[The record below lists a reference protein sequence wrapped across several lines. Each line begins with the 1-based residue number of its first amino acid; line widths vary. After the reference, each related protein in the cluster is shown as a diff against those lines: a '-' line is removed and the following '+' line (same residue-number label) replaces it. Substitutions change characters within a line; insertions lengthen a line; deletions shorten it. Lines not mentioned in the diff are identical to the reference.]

1 MKQTRFA
8 TLCVALGLTSFL
20 NLNSHAQITV
30 DGTRDAAYDARAV
43 VQTTASSWGG
53 GNTLAS
59 FSFKQVGATLNV
71 FLAGR
76 ANGNQVYLFI
86 DSKTGGANKL
96 VNNLIVAGTSGD
108 EWRLNNFGTSSTAGM
123 TFESGFEA
131 DYAIGIEAGGWTH
144 LFPIDLTN
152 PQSRQ
157 FIGNCLGTNNA
168 TGGPVT
174 LLKADPSNDVA
185 NASTHTNG
193 FEFSFNLSSLG
204 VPSGATNY
212 PIKFMALIINSD
224 LNYMGNQTLGS
235 LPGTQT
241 TDVGGWGNFQA
252 LNFETLSGVQ
262 TVTVNVDNADFD
274 GDGQLDAVDTDD
286 DNDGLLDTVETGTG
300 IWVSSSDTG
309 TNPKNVDTDGD
320 GLNDGVETNTGAYV
334 GVLDTGSNPLVADD
348 FDRDMFP
355 DFYDTDD
362 DNDTLA
368 DTVENGSG
376 IWVSS
381 SDTGT
386 NSKDDDTDNDGLK
399 DGEETN
405 TGSYASATDTGTSP
419 LVADQARVFLV
430 GNKVL
435 FPDTLN
441 GTNVVSND
449 WQVDNTNNL
458 LLPAVGGPYNLKSIT
473 RFIGS
478 PTNNIEF
485 KFTGG
490 NWDLNWGIGSNGV
503 TVLNTNT
510 GAITGTLFKDKTPTA
525 DDRTINV
532 NIGRARGEYVFTFND
547 ATNSLEFAVTRK
559 NYSTLTDYVAA
570 YNLTGA
576 NAEATADMD
585 GDTLNNQAEFTAN
598 TAPDSMDTDGDGV
611 NDNDELGATYGFATN
626 PTLPDSDGDG
636 LRDLW
641 ELTNNLNPLVA
652 TGNDGAD
659 GDPDNDGSPNILEQ
673 ANGTDPNA
681 AGTGFSSPYAK
692 ITIPGSF
699 TGWNV
704 NGNWENT
711 MKLVGN
717 NSWRA
722 LIFVST
728 NTMAATNQ
736 FKFAPGSYT
745 GSWGRGPSANVAVQ
759 NASENLLT
767 TVLNTNGY
775 YRFDFND
782 FSGVFSVTAV
792 SGGADADADGL
803 PDAYEVWYG
812 GQLTPPVTDLDPAA
826 DPDGDG
832 SSTAQEF
839 AAGSNPLLDVAA
851 PVITL
856 VGDETLVLAQNGT
869 YVDPGV
875 TVTDD
880 RTNAVIVTTNTTQLN
895 PALKGVY
902 PVTYVATDAA
912 GNSTTNNQRFVVVGD
927 WIDGYPSPIFYNLQI
942 IGSSG
947 TWNRNVTNN
956 QAQGTFEVYAQYYR
970 RGSTEGTNKTDAKA
984 SCWIG
989 VTTNTN
995 ASATNDLTTSDWT
1008 WTPANLNAGNNGGN
1022 DEYGVTLTNLAP
1034 GTYQVVSR
1042 WQFDGGVYGYG
1053 GLNEDNQGGAL
1064 GRTVP
1069 KVVGTGTNAVTN
1081 QIAYLPG
1088 SITVTPVSVGYA
1100 NVQWPPTGT
1109 IDTAGSLTI
1118 YAQVYSAGV
1127 TDASTNAPTYAGF
1140 KAQIGTSTGNNDPTT
1155 APNLFNWTDV
1165 TATGWNG
1172 ANGNNDEYT
1181 LILSGASLGAG
1192 TYYYASR
1199 FSVDGGATWSYGG
1212 IKADGTAAGIW
1223 GGENGNGVLTV
1234 TQAGST
1240 FAGWAGGGTATNSEL
1255 VGKYAIGGAASSSSA
1270 SEKPVSTV
1278 DSNTLSL
1285 SAIVR
1290 TNDAKLTVV
1299 GEAGGSLTNWS
1310 TNGVSVTASPNTNG
1324 VPEGHQ
1330 RQVFSVDRAN
1340 SPTRQF
1346 LRLKATLQP

>member
-1 MKQTRFA
+1 MKSTRFA
-8 TLCVALGLTSFL
+8 TLCVALGLVSFSI
-20 NLNSHAQITV
+20 LNSHAQITI
-30 DGTRDAAYDARAV
+30 DGTRDAGYNARAAI
-43 VQTTASSWGG
+43 QTTPSSWGG

-59 FSFKQVGATLNV
+59 LSFKQDGATLNV

-76 ANGNQVYLFI
+76 ADGNCVYLFV
-86 DSKTGGANKL
+86 DSKSGGANKL
-96 VNNLIVAGTSGD
+96 VNNLIIAGTSGD
-108 EWRLNNFGTSSTAGM
+108 EWRLNNFGTSATAGM

-131 DYAIGIEAGGWTH
+131 DYAIGIEPGGWTH
-144 LFPIDLTN
+144 LFPIDLTT

-157 FIGNCLGTNNA
+157 FIGNCLNTNNA
-168 TGGPVT
+168 AGGPVA
-174 LLKADPSNDVA
+174 LLKADPSINVA
-185 NASTHTNG
+185 NASTHVNG
-193 FEFSFNLSSLG
+193 FEFALNLSSLG

-212 PIKFMALIINSD
+212 PIKFMALIINGGV
-224 LNYMGNQTLGS
+224 NYMGNQTLGS

-252 LNFETLSGVQ
+252 LNFEALSGVQ
-262 TVTVNVDNADFD
+262 TVTINVDNADFD
-274 GDGQLDAVDTDD
+274 GDGIADGTDTDD
-286 DNDGLLDTVETGTG
+286 DNDGLLDAVETGTG

-309 TNPKNVDTDGD
+309 TNPKSVDTDGD
-320 GLNDGVETNTGAYV
+320 GLNDGVETNTGTYV
-334 GVLDTGSNPLVADD
+334 GVTDTGSNPLVADD
-348 FDRDMFP
+348 YDRDMLP
-355 DFYDTDD
+355 DFQDTDD
-362 DNDTLA
+362 DNDNLA
-368 DTVENGSG
+368 DTVETNTGN
-376 IWVSS
+376 WVSS
-381 SDTGT
+381 ANTGT
-386 NSKDDDTDNDGLK
+386 NPRNADTDGDGLR
-399 DGEETN
+399 DNVETN
-405 TGSYASATDTGTSP
+405 TGAYVSAADTGSSP
-419 LVADQARVFLV
+419 LAADQARVFLV
-430 GNKVL
+430 GNDVL
-435 FPDTLN
+435 FP
-441 GTNVVSND
+441 GGS

-458 LLPAVGGPYNLKSIT
+458 LSPAVGGPYNIKSIT
-473 RFIGS
+473 RFIAS

-510 GAITGTLFKDKTPTA
+510 GAISGTLFKDKTPTA

-547 ATNSLEFAVTRK
+547 ATNSLEFSVTRK
-559 NYSTLTDYVAA
+559 SYSTLADYVVG

-576 NAEATADMD
+576 NAEAAADQD
-585 GDTLNNQAEFTAN
+585 GDTLDNQAEFTAN

-652 TGNDGAD
+652 TGNDGAN

-722 LIFVST
+722 LVFVST

-782 FSGVFSVTAV
+782 FSGAFSITAV
-792 SGGADADADGL
+792 SGGTDANTNGL
-803 PDAYEVWYG
+803 PDAYEAWYG
-812 GQLTPPVTDLDPAA
+812 GQLTPAVTTLDPAG

-832 SSTAQEF
+832 VTTADEF
-839 AAGSNPLLDVAA
+839 AAGSNPVLDVAA

-875 TVTDD
+875 AVTDD
-880 RTNAVIVTTNTTQLN
+880 RTNGVTVSTNTSQLN
-895 PALKGVY
+895 PALKGIY

-956 QAQGTFEVYAQYYR
+956 QAQGIFEVYAQYYR
-970 RGSTEGTNKTDAKA
+970 RGATEGTNKTDSKA

-989 VTTNTN
+989 VTTNG
-995 ASATNDLTTSDWT
+995 SATNDLTSGDWT
-1008 WTPANLNAGNNGGN
+1008 WTAATLNAGNNSGN
-1022 DEYGVTLTNLAP
+1022 DEYKVTYTNLAP

-1042 WQFDGGVYGYG
+1042 WQFDGGIYGYG
-1053 GLNEDNQGGAL
+1053 GINEDNAGGAL
-1064 GRTVP
+1064 GRTTS

-1088 SITVTPVSVGYA
+1088 SITLTAVNVGYA
-1100 NVQWPPTGT
+1100 NVQWPPNGT
-1109 IDTAGSLTI
+1109 IDTAGTLRVF
-1118 YAQVYSAGV
+1118 AQAYSGGV
-1127 TDASTNAPTYAGF
+1127 TDASTNAPTYTGF
-1140 KAQIGTSTGNNDPTT
+1140 KAQIGYSAGNNDPTVSFG
-1155 APNLFNWTDV
+1155 LFTWVDV
-1165 TATGWNG
+1165 TSGGYNG
-1172 ANGNNDEYT
+1172 ANGNNDEYY
-1181 LILSGASLGAG
+1181 LDLSGASLGAG

-1199 FSVDGGATWSYGG
+1199 FSVDGGATWVYGG
-1212 IKADGTAAGIW
+1212 IKADGTGNGIW
-1223 GGENGNGVLTV
+1223 DGTTNANGTLTV
-1234 TQAGST
+1234 TAAGST
-1240 FAGWAGGGTATNSEL
+1240 FSGAYAGRALTEIAPNGLTYLVNYAFGGSDTTAATLPVQDTSDPNKLKLIVVVRTDDPSL
-1255 VGKYAIGGAASSSSA
+1255 TVGGQTSTSLTSGWSA
-1270 SEKPVSTV
+1270 SGVTV
-1278 DSNTLSL
+1278 ADGDNTGLPADRARKVISVDRGTDPKKF
-1285 SAIVR
+1285 IR
-1290 TNDAKLTVV
+1290 
-1299 GEAGGSLTNWS
+1299 
-1310 TNGVSVTASPNTNG
+1310 VSVT
-1324 VPEGHQ
+1324 
-1330 RQVFSVDRAN
+1330 
-1340 SPTRQF
+1340 
-1346 LRLKATLQP
+1346 K